1 MQAAVASGG
10 VLGFKNHANFIQI
23 NKRPVLPRAVVR
35 A

>member
-1 MQAAVASGG
+1 MQAAVASRG
-10 VLGFKNHANFIQI
+10 VLRFKKHVNFIQI